1 MTIPKRRFPLR
12 APSEW
17 DVVLSPELAP
27 LFVVDAAIVAA
38 QRILAVHLDPTSFH
52 AGGAR
57 YPPTREM
64 IETMSALRRLI
75 HKHQRIEQ
83 AVADGPDRV
92 VDDNR
97 HEHAN
102 DSPF

>member
-1 MTIPKRRFPLR
+1 MTIPKRRFPLC

-27 LFVVDAAIVAA
+27 LFVIEAAIIAA
-38 QRILAVHLDPTSFH
+38 QRILAVHLDPDSFH

-64 IETMSALRRLI
+64 IETMSSLRRLI
-75 HKHQRIEQ
+75 HKHRRIAQ
-83 AVADGPDRV
+83 AVADGPDRD
-92 VDDNR
+92 VDH